1 MRKEQLADAITGLD
15 TDILDQYFIMKRN
28 LEKKR
33 RKKRIL
39 IRWGSIAACLTVVFT
54 ISWMIAWQRKP
65 SESTPV
71 SIRYASL
78 EEAHKALGYETLYAK
93 LDLEKA
99 DLTDI
104 SISYAPMDNSGKP
117 EADANA
123 PLVLKIN
130 ASYSV
135 PGQTLT
141 TSPHYVYYC
150 VAFNS
155 GYMDKELLQHAEKM
169 EMKVIN
175 GTFVQYYLIREY
187 DPTQDLTIGECI
199 RFSNGSDQYTI
210 YTHVN
215 GKQYGDFHIM
225 FDSYLENL
233 LRDVLEESP

>member
-1 MRKEQLADAITGLD
+1 MNKEQLTDAITELD
-15 TDILDQYFIMKRN
+15 TDILDRYFIIKRN
-28 LEKKR
+28 LKEKKR
-33 RKKRIL
+33 KGKIWL
-39 IRWGSIAACLTVVFT
+39 QGTSLAACLALIFT
-54 ISWMIAWQRKP
+54 ITWAVTRQKP
-65 SESTPV
+65 SDDTPI
-71 SIRYASL
+71 SIRYTSL

-93 LDLEKA
+93 LNLENA
-99 DLTDI
+99 ALTDI
-104 SISYAPMDNSGKP
+104 SISYAPMDNSGEP
-117 EADANA
+117 EADATA

-155 GYMDKELLQHAEKM
+155 GYMDEELAKHAEKM

-187 DPTQDLTIGECI
+187 DPTQDLTIGECV
-199 RFSNGSDQYTI
+199 RFSNGGDQYTR

-225 FDSYLENL
+225 FESYLEKL
-233 LRDVLEESP
+233 LGDVLEGNP